1 MAMII
6 IFQLGN
12 LCMRNKG
19 TLFSAHIFPTYH
31 QTVLSE
37 TTLVTTFSTHTLSS
51 LSSET
56 NLVMI
61 VQLLA
66 IATNSR

>member
-6 IFQLGN
+6 RFQLAN
-12 LCMRNKG
+12 ICMRNKG
-19 TLFSAHIFPTYH
+19 TLFSAHIIP
-31 QTVLSE
+31 
-37 TTLVTTFSTHTLSS
+37 THTLSS

-56 NLVMI
+56 NLVLI
-61 VQLLA
+61 VQLCA

>member
-6 IFQLGN
+6 RFQLGN

-31 QTVLSE
+31 QTPIMCYMWENLSVGE
-37 TTLVTTFSTHTLSS
+37 PGTDRPSNS
-51 LSSET
+51 
-56 NLVMI
+56 
-61 VQLLA
+61 A
-66 IATNSR
+66 ISPT

>member
-19 TLFSAHIFPTYH
+19 TLLSAHKFPTHH
-31 QTVLSE
+31 QTPIMCYLLPVLSVGE
-37 TTLVTTFSTHTLSS
+37 PGTDRPSNS
-51 LSSET
+51 
-56 NLVMI
+56 
-61 VQLLA
+61 A
-66 IATNSR
+66 ISPT

>member
-1 MAMII
+1 MII

-31 QTVLSE
+31 QTQLCVIGNHSRYDIPH
-37 TTLVTTFSTHTLSS
+37 THTFVS
-51 LSSET
+51 
-56 NLVMI
+56 I
-61 VQLLA
+61 V
-66 IATNSR
+66 